1 MAPNILLELDN
12 VFFHYRQR
20 HSLFRSTDFPVL
32 NGVSISLARGEKVG
46 IMGRN
51 GAGKS
56 TLLRLM
62 AGIYKPDSGK
72 VALNGG
78 KVSLLSLQAGF
89 DQDLNG
95 WDNAILSSVLM
106 GIPLKEVK
114 RHLHE
119 IHEFCELGK
128 QMDDPIRT
136 YSTGMKA
143 RLGFAVA
150 FTMQVDLMLVDEV
163 MAVGDL
169 AFQEKCQAAYQN
181 AIDSGCAVVMVSHAE
196 AKLKQFTDSQFR
208 LIDGKL
214 VAENYALA

>member
-1 MAPNILLELDN
+1 MSKSPLLELDD
-12 VFFHYRQR
+12 VYFHYRQR

-32 NGVSISLARGEKVG
+32 NGVSLSLSRGQKVG

-62 AGIYKPDSGK
+62 AGIYKPDKGS
-72 VALNGG
+72 VVHSGG
-78 KVSLLSLQAGF
+78 KTSLLSLQAGF

-106 GIPLKEVK
+106 GVSLNEAKSRLP
-114 RHLHE
+114 E
-119 IHEFCELGK
+119 IHQFCELGK

-169 AFQEKCQAAYQN
+169 AFQDKCQEAYQN

-196 AKLKQFTDSQFR
+196 AKLKQFTDRHYR
-208 LIDGKL
+208 LKEGKL
-214 VAENYALA
+214 VEEKDS